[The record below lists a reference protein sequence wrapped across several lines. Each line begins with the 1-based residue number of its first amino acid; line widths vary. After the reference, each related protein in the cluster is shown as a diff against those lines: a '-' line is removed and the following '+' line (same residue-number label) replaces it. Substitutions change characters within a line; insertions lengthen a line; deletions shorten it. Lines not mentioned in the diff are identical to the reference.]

1 MGLFELFFISYILQ
15 NKLATQIRMSD
26 QTEVKLPPI
35 ASAAPI
41 ANEAERPED
50 KTELNNV
57 ASDKATIELDEK
69 AGAAQAA
76 DAP

>member
-1 MGLFELFFISYILQ
+1 
-15 NKLATQIRMSD
+15 MSD

-69 AGAAQAA
+69 AGVA
-76 DAP
+76 